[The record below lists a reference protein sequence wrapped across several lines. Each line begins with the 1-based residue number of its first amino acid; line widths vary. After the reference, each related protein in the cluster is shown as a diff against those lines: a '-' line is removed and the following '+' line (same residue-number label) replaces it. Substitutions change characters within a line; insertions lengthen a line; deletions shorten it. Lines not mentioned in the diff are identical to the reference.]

1 MDVTRDEFWVYIA
14 VTLLMGVIQK
24 LNFDLYGQTM
34 HFLKQKSSK
43 DRSAVHLIDNL
54 EQ

>member
-1 MDVTRDEFWVYIA
+1 MQKNKKSYFKYWVDVTRDEFWVYIA

-34 HFLKQKSSK
+34 HFLKQKF
-43 DRSAVHLIDNL
+43 
-54 EQ
+54 